1 MAYRM
6 IVLIKN
12 WYGDGGHQSVSSEFV
27 LSAGSIIQNCYVQVF
42 RRYGPL
48 LGFSF
53 GDFAD

>member
-27 LSAGSIIQNCYVQVF
+27 LSAGSILKIKKKICILINKCV
-42 RRYGPL
+42 
-48 LGFSF
+48 
-53 GDFAD
+53 

>member
-27 LSAGSIIQNCYVQVF
+27 LSARSILKKKYV
-42 RRYGPL
+42 Y
-48 LGFSF
+48 
-53 GDFAD
+53 